1 MYCPRC
7 GRPPIADELRFCSY
21 CGFKLAV
28 VKASL
33 AESEDV
39 QASGLSDELRLVHQP
54 RQRDINIGAILMF
67 ADAVFVSFMA
77 SGIGPGISRGAA
89 GIVLAVM
96 YASIVLFS
104 QPITR
109 TILKMLSWDQAAD
122 ANFSASWRGVVF
134 GTTSMFISTI
144 VLAISSFLILGRMWT
159 TPFFVGLLLSF
170 GLIASIGRYLMRGL
184 RYLIADEST
193 VQLSQAAADS
203 HQTSALPLVLGN
215 PALTAGHHAP
225 ISIFDSQRVSTAEI
239 VAPSSVTEH
248 TTNLLDD
255 K

>member
-21 CGFKLAV
+21 CGFRLGV

-33 AESEDV
+33 AESEDIQPNSSTAV
-39 QASGLSDELRLVHQP
+39 RLP
-54 RQRDINIGAILMF
+54 RQRDINIGLILMF

-89 GIVLAVM
+89 AVVLAVM

-104 QPITR
+104 QPITKA
-109 TILKMLSWDQAAD
+109 ILKMLSWDQTAD
-122 ANFSASWRGVVF
+122 ANFSASWRGLVF

-144 VLAISSFLILGRMWT
+144 ILAISSFLMFGRMWT
-159 TPFFVGLLLSF
+159 TPFFAGLLLSF
-170 GLIASIGRYLMRGL
+170 GLLAIIGRHLMRGL
-184 RYLIADEST
+184 RYLMADEST
-193 VQLSQAAADS
+193 IQLAQATVDS
-203 HQTSALPLVLGN
+203 HQTSALPPVLGN
-215 PALTAGHHAP
+215 PALTAGHQTP
-225 ISIFDSQRVSTAEI
+225 ISIFAAQRVSTAEI